1 MTEPNRMPTR
11 ALDVQHVSALRFVPG
26 CTLSRLK
33 QSHPVSARRSIQ
45 SGTWMKRARMALDA
59 IMLTREA

>member
-33 QSHPVSARRSIQ
+33 QSHPGFGAPIHPV
-45 SGTWMKRARMALDA
+45 GYMD
-59 IMLTREA
+59 EASSDGPGCHNVNP